1 MNSIAVLGGT
11 FDPPHNGH
19 LCLAQASADALSLER
34 VLLIPTGNPHFKL
47 DKYVTPVEHR
57 VAMCQLLASLDERFE
72 VNLIEAQREGI
83 TYTADTL
90 EALHAQHK
98 DAQLLFIVGG
108 DCAEHI
114 MTWHRAADISRLC
127 KLVVVARAGYDSAA
141 AKQALRECGLGFD
154 VTWIETD
161 VPDVSSTQ
169 VRERVCA
176 GQSISGLVPDEIERY
191 ILEHRLYV

>member
-11 FDPPHNGH
+11 FDPPHMGH
-19 LCLAQASADALSLER
+19 KALAQAAADKLGLGR

-47 DKYVTPVEHR
+47 NKYVTPAEHR

-72 VNLIEAQREGI
+72 VSLIEAQREGV

-90 EALHAQHK
+90 EELHAQHK

-114 MTWHRAADISRLC
+114 MTWRRAADIARLC
-127 KLVVVARAGYDSAA
+127 KLVVVARAGYNSAA
-141 AKQALRECGLGFD
+141 AKQALQECGLGFD
-154 VTWIETD
+154 VAWIEAD

-169 VRERVCA
+169 VRQRVCA
-176 GQSISGLVPDEIERY
+176 GEPISDLVPSEVERY
-191 ILEHRLYV
+191 ILEHGLYV